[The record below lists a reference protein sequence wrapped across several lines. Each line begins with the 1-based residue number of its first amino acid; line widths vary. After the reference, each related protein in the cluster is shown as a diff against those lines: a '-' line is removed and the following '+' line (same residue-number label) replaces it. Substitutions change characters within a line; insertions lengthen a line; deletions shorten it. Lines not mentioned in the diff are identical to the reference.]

1 MRRFFLFAFVGIVGA
16 IFLIGLAFLRG
27 LSDFDLSGYAQRE
40 IRFPT
45 DQGAMVGT
53 LILPEG
59 AMVPPIALFVHGDG
73 PQDRFGG
80 DGYLVPMK
88 LLLEA
93 GIGVFSWDKPG
104 VGASEGDWLH
114 QSMADRTL
122 EAVAALE
129 ALQQEPQVDASK
141 VGFVGFSQAGWVVP
155 KAVGPGTSAAFA
167 ILVGGAVN
175 WEQQGAY
182 YSRRRQGLDLPP
194 SGTRS
199 EMSDDR
205 RAFVM
210 RNQGADALAALAQVQ
225 APFLAIYGA
234 DDLNVDARRNA
245 ETYERA
251 LGTLR
256 PENSVVTV
264 PDATHGLLRSDMFN
278 FQLSSDWPG
287 WAIPAFVLAGRYA
300 FAPGVWTDTAD
311 WIHSVVPAGA

>member
-1 MRRFFLFAFVGIVGA
+1 MVAAV
-16 IFLIGLAFLRG
+16 FLIGLAFLRG
-27 LSDFDLSGYAQRE
+27 LSDFDLSGYAQQE
-40 IRFPT
+40 IHFPT
-45 DQGAMVGT
+45 DQGSMVGT
-53 LILPEG
+53 LILPDD
-59 AMVPPIALFVHGDG
+59 VPAAPIAIFVHGDG

-88 LLLEA
+88 LLLDA

-104 VGASEGDWLH
+104 VGASDGNWMH
-114 QSMADRTL
+114 QSMDERTL

-129 ALQQEPQVDASK
+129 AVQKASQVDASK

-155 KAVGPGTSAAFA
+155 AAVGPGSNAAFA
-167 ILVGGAVN
+167 VLVGGAVN
-175 WEQQGAY
+175 WEEQGAY
-182 YSRRRQGLDLPP
+182 YSRRRVGLDLPP

-205 RAFVM
+205 RAFVT

-225 APFLAIYGA
+225 VPFLAIYGA

-256 PENSVVTV
+256 RENSVVIV

-278 FQLSSDWPG
+278 FQLSTDWPG

-300 FAPGVWTDTAD
+300 FAPGVWTDMAD
-311 WIHSVVPAGA
+311 WIHSVVPEGT